1 GENGE
6 TGLQGKQGGRG
17 LKVSLASASVST
29 VSEKKTIHS
38 PCLKFPLKGALS
50 QDASIMGRPRPSCNE
65 VDNAHGNRGPDGR
78 NGKPGPRG
86 SKLLGIDFA
95 LSQCFVSRAD
105 LDRGATSAN
114 RVHRVPQVQ
123 LAVPVVKEQRVF
135 KDLLETEEQMAP
147 QVLWGHQG
155 NQDLQDPQELQEKRV
170 SQGGQAWRDL
180 RAQASKVYEVYP
192 GLRGSKVLQ
201 DCQVLLEKR
210 GPGDLRVGLE
220 MKDPKGYRAHLAP
233 QVSKVLMGQL
243 ENLDLEEA
251 KGLQDLWGHRGQQES
266 QGPRGLPGLLGD
278 AGPPGQDGLQGLPGQ
293 TGNEGPTGRKGDQ
306 GDHGSCGNL
315 GPPGLPGETGLEGL
329 KGLQGPSGPEGKEG
343 DVGHPGE
350 PGDPG
355 PKGEKGGVG
364 PIGLS
369 GREGPWGDL
378 GENGQRGPK
387 GEKGHIGLMGEPG
400 LIGEVGPAGLPGLQ
414 GILGSQGPPGPDGPQ
429 GQKGDSGPEGM
440 TGPPGSGGPQ
450 GPRGARGVRGDA
462 GGQGPPGPV
471 GKVGPHG
478 NLGSKGEVGP
488 QGLKGEP
495 GAPGQQGEQGEEGL
509 PGIQGPPG
517 LPGLEGP
524 SGEIGPQGS
533 LGPTGS
539 PGVKGRQGAEGQHG
553 MAGEKGNDGKTGSP
567 GRTGHV
573 GRRGKRGKAGVR
585 GTRGERG
592 HKGQTGDTG
601 LFGLSGWPGFIGIL
615 GLRGDL
621 GEQGETGKEEKT
633 HQMVRPAG
641 LSSGSGEKGDM
652 GLTGPPGADGMKG
665 IRGFVGVPG
674 PPAVKGDQ
682 GNIGPPGP
690 RGTSGMPGLPGMFGL
705 KGLKGYPGFPGL
717 SGRRGLPGPPGIP
730 GPPGQ
735 SLNMTLT
742 QLRDLMYVSDKPNY
756 SLLQTLLDSLQLELR
771 LLLDPPDGS
780 KEHPASTCLEL
791 WLCHPDY
798 SSGMYY
804 IDPNQGSP
812 ADALLAY
819 CSFSSTSK
827 QTCLHPRDS
836 QLPMKAWMEE
846 VSEEG
851 SFQWLSRLERGFQFY
866 YPGANVVQM
875 RFLRLHSSTAL
886 QNLTFSCHPGHRLGP
901 VDRDIKFLTD
911 SRKQSFVGAVKD
923 CVKWK
928 QLSRLQRSLI
938 LLLLALI
945 LIFGLLSY
953 PSIPPEWK
961 TFSDR
966 DEWLELND
974 REVKDDLPDVQS
986 VLDRPAAKVPPPAAG
1001 PAVGP
1006 DPAVVEP
1013 KGPNIPIFP
1022 KPPIKTQS
1030 LRKSKCRSWRG
1041 AVIQADQ
1048 ATEPPPS
1055 ANGKEAAA
1063 PPAPADSADP
1073 LPLDVSGRTEAR
1085 LEAVRDAFRHAWKGY
1100 KDYAWGHDELKP
1112 ISRTFGEWFG
1122 LGLTIIDSLDTM
1134 WILGLREEFA
1144 EARDWVEK
1152 ELSFD
1157 KNVDVNLFET
1167 TIRVLGG
1174 LLSTYNLTGDQL
1186 FLDKAKDIGAR
1197 LMPAFKT
1204 PSKIP
1209 FSDVNIGK
1217 GTAHPPRW
1225 TSDSTLAEVTSIQL
1239 EFRELSRLTQDPQ
1252 YQEVVNEVMK
1262 LVHKLPGKHDGLVPM
1277 FINTNSGQFTHKGV
1291 FTLGARADSYY
1302 EYLLKQWIQGGKTE
1316 DDLLEDYLQAVEGV
1330 KKHLVRQTGS
1340 GRLTF
1345 VGELSHTRFNPKM
1358 DHLVCFLPG
1367 TLALGA
1373 HNGLPGDHMDL
1384 AVQLMETC
1392 HQMYKQMET
1401 GLSPEIAHFNL
1412 QASDGQDIFVKPADR
1427 HNLLRPETVESLF
1440 YMYRFTKD
1448 TKYRDWGWDILES
1461 FNNHT
1466 KVPGGG
1472 YTSINN
1478 VRDIENPAPRDKMES
1493 FFLGE
1498 TLKYFYLLF
1507 SDDMELLNLDKYVFN
1522 TEAHAFPIWPSP
1534 PK

>member
-1 GENGE
+1 MYPPSR
-6 TGLQGKQGGRG
+6 KDFI
-17 LKVSLASASVST
+17 SLTLSDA
-29 VSEKKTIHS
+29 HS
-38 PCLKFPLKGALS
+38 HS
-50 QDASIMGRPRPSCNE
+50 YN
-65 VDNAHGNRGPDGR
+65 
-78 NGKPGPRG
+78 NGK
-86 SKLLGIDFA
+86 
-95 LSQCFVSRAD
+95 
-105 LDRGATSAN
+105 
-114 RVHRVPQVQ
+114 HRRQ
-123 LAVPVVKEQRVF
+123 
-135 KDLLETEEQMAP
+135 
-147 QVLWGHQG
+147 
-155 NQDLQDPQELQEKRV
+155 
-170 SQGGQAWRDL
+170 SCWR
-180 RAQASKVYEVYP
+180 
-192 GLRGSKVLQ
+192 
-201 DCQVLLEKR
+201 
-210 GPGDLRVGLE
+210 
-220 MKDPKGYRAHLAP
+220 
-233 QVSKVLMGQL
+233 
-243 ENLDLEEA
+243 
-251 KGLQDLWGHRGQQES
+251 
-266 QGPRGLPGLLGD
+266 
-278 AGPPGQDGLQGLPGQ
+278 
-293 TGNEGPTGRKGDQ
+293 
-306 GDHGSCGNL
+306 
-315 GPPGLPGETGLEGL
+315 
-329 KGLQGPSGPEGKEG
+329 
-343 DVGHPGE
+343 
-350 PGDPG
+350 
-355 PKGEKGGVG
+355 
-364 PIGLS
+364 
-369 GREGPWGDL
+369 
-378 GENGQRGPK
+378 
-387 GEKGHIGLMGEPG
+387 
-400 LIGEVGPAGLPGLQ
+400 
-414 GILGSQGPPGPDGPQ
+414 
-429 GQKGDSGPEGM
+429 
-440 TGPPGSGGPQ
+440 
-450 GPRGARGVRGDA
+450 
-462 GGQGPPGPV
+462 
-471 GKVGPHG
+471 
-478 NLGSKGEVGP
+478 
-488 QGLKGEP
+488 
-495 GAPGQQGEQGEEGL
+495 
-509 PGIQGPPG
+509 
-517 LPGLEGP
+517 
-524 SGEIGPQGS
+524 
-533 LGPTGS
+533 
-539 PGVKGRQGAEGQHG
+539 
-553 MAGEKGNDGKTGSP
+553 
-567 GRTGHV
+567 
-573 GRRGKRGKAGVR
+573 
-585 GTRGERG
+585 
-592 HKGQTGDTG
+592 
-601 LFGLSGWPGFIGIL
+601 
-615 GLRGDL
+615 
-621 GEQGETGKEEKT
+621 
-633 HQMVRPAG
+633 
-641 LSSGSGEKGDM
+641 
-652 GLTGPPGADGMKG
+652 
-665 IRGFVGVPG
+665 
-674 PPAVKGDQ
+674 
-682 GNIGPPGP
+682 
-690 RGTSGMPGLPGMFGL
+690 
-705 KGLKGYPGFPGL
+705 
-717 SGRRGLPGPPGIP
+717 
-730 GPPGQ
+730 
-735 SLNMTLT
+735 
-742 QLRDLMYVSDKPNY
+742 
-756 SLLQTLLDSLQLELR
+756 
-771 LLLDPPDGS
+771 
-780 KEHPASTCLEL
+780 
-791 WLCHPDY
+791 
-798 SSGMYY
+798 
-804 IDPNQGSP
+804 
-812 ADALLAY
+812 
-819 CSFSSTSK
+819 
-827 QTCLHPRDS
+827 
-836 QLPMKAWMEE
+836 
-846 VSEEG
+846 
-851 SFQWLSRLERGFQFY
+851 
-866 YPGANVVQM
+866 
-875 RFLRLHSSTAL
+875 
-886 QNLTFSCHPGHRLGP
+886 
-901 VDRDIKFLTD
+901 
-911 SRKQSFVGAVKD
+911 
-923 CVKWK
+923 KWK

-986 VLDRPAAKVPPPAAG
+986 VLDLPAAKVPPPAAGPHVG

-1022 KPPIKTQS
+1022 KPPIKS
-1030 LRKSKCRSWRG
+1030 FPNKRGPPGMRKDGNISDTVVEKKQVQEVVEEEEEEEEGGEEDKEDKEKKIVSWRG